1 MLKNKIFILTF
12 MVLIAVTVI
21 NSAVAQT
28 NGFVTIQ
35 SKSSFEK
42 TVDQLKELVAK
53 NGMMVLSELNQGKV
67 MEMTG
72 LRLNAISFFV
82 GNPIIGKKLF
92 AANHGVGIAIPVRV
106 NVYEDTDGKT
116 YVNYVKPSDQLAP
129 FKNEDIKNTSIML
142 DEKLSMLTGM
152 LSK

>member
-42 TVDQLKELVAK
+42 TVDQLKELVTK

-92 AANHGVGIAIPVRV
+92 AANHGVGIAIPVRI

-116 YVNYVKPSDQLAP
+116 YVNSVKPSDQLAP